1 MNWIIL
7 VIVIAIFFTA
17 MFLILFKQNK
27 IDKKDFW
34 I

>member
-7 VIVIAIFFTA
+7 AIIVCIIFTA

-27 IDKKDFW
+27 VDEKDYW

>member
-7 VIVIAIFFTA
+7 AIVIAIFFTA

-27 IDKKDFW
+27 VDEKDRW

>member
-7 VIVIAIFFTA
+7 AIIIGITFTA

-27 IDKKDFW
+27 VDEKDRW